1 MKRALLGPIIL
12 GLVWLTA
19 GCSEQTA
26 TGDQQVSVQLPTV
39 YDSTV
44 AAQYSD
50 LSDAGYQLLDEGK
63 TEEAIASFTKQTE
76 LIPTGKWGA
85 YNIACAY
92 GRTGKTEDGIV
103 WLTKAVDNGW
113 EDPGQL
119 ESDGDLESLRADA
132 RFAPLVARART
143 NQEAAEGTFA
153 NGLPRYDR
161 APVTFAD
168 TSALAAWLE
177 EQNTILGANRGVWHG
192 SQYVAAR
199 MDLEAKR
206 LAALNELKK
215 ADPSFDL
222 GLERIEA
229 ISKLKSIWGPWGT
242 LAKGV
247 IKETEAYLASNP
259 SPEGQ
264 SQAHY
269 RAGIATYCETR
280 PDDASGLGWP
290 EIERNARA
298 HFAKVAPGT
307 KYAGAAQAWLTNFD
321 LMNAGANRE
330 TVLPKIREFTEKYK
344 NDKPAMNIAAAFFQG
359 DVVASMWPIPIE
371 AVDIDNNPVSL
382 DQYKGR
388 VVLVDFWATWCG
400 PCRAELPHILAA
412 YDQYKDKGFDILSI
426 SLDYA
431 DKTTPEAYRAW
442 IAEKGMDKWRHV
454 YDQKDWSGPLV
465 EAYLVR
471 GIPNPILIGRDG
483 SLAGMG
489 EDLRGENLAKAIE
502 AALEK
507 KGV

>member
-1 MKRALLGPIIL
+1 MKRALLGPVVI
-12 GLVWLTA
+12 GLAWLTV

-26 TGDQQVSVQLPTV
+26 TGDQQVSLQLPPT
-39 YDSTV
+39 YDT
-44 AAQYSD
+44 AQAEAYSD

-63 TEEAIASFTKQTE
+63 TEEAVATFTKQAE
-76 LIPTGKWGA
+76 LIPAGKWGN
-85 YNIACAY
+85 YNLACAY
-92 GRTGKTEDGIV
+92 GRTGNVEEGITS
-103 WLTKAVDNGW
+103 LTKAVDGGW

-119 ESDGDLESLRADA
+119 ETDGDLESLRSDA
-132 RFAPLVARART
+132 RFAPLVAKAKA
-143 NQEAAEGTFA
+143 NLQAAEAGFA

-161 APVTFAD
+161 APMAFAD
-168 TSALAAWLE
+168 TSALGAWME
-177 EQNTILGANRGVWHG
+177 EQNAILRANRGVWQG

-206 LAALNELKK
+206 LAALKELKK
-215 ADPSFDL
+215 DDPAFDL

-247 IKETEAYLASNP
+247 IKEADTYLATKP
-259 SPEGQ
+259 GIEGQ
-264 SQAHY
+264 NQAHY
-269 RAGIATYCETR
+269 RAGIAAFCETR
-280 PDDASGLGWP
+280 PEDASSPEWP
-290 EIERNARA
+290 AIERNARA
-298 HFAKVAPGT
+298 HFTQVAPGT
-307 KYAGAAQAWLTNFD
+307 KYAGAAQAWLINFD

-330 TVLPKIREFTEKYK
+330 SVLPKVKSFTETYK
-344 NDKPAMNIAAAFFQG
+344 NDQPAMNTAAAFFQG
-359 DVVASMWPIPIE
+359 DVVASLWPIPIE
-371 AVDIDNNPVSL
+371 AVDIDNKPVSL

-400 PCRAELPHILAA
+400 PCRAELPNILAA
-412 YDQYKDKGFDILSI
+412 YDKYKDQGFDILSI

-454 YDQKDWSGPLV
+454 YDQKAWEGPLV

-471 GIPNPILIGRDG
+471 GIPNPVLIGRDG
-483 SLAGMG
+483 SLAAMG
-489 EDLRGENLAKAIE
+489 DNLRGENLAKAIE

>member
-1 MKRALLGPIIL
+1 MKRAVLGPVVL
-12 GLVWLTA
+12 GLAWLTL

-26 TGDQQVSVQLPTV
+26 TGDQQISLQLPPTYEKAQAEE
-39 YDSTV
+39 YDGLGDT
-44 AAQYSD
+44 
-50 LSDAGYQLLDEGK
+50 GYQLLDEGK
-63 TEEAIASFTKQTE
+63 TEEAVAAFTKQAG
-76 LIPTGKWGA
+76 LIPAGKWGQ
-85 YNIACAY
+85 YNLACAY
-92 GRTGKTEDGIV
+92 GRTGNLEEGLA

-113 EDPGQL
+113 EDAGQL
-119 ESDGDLESLRADA
+119 EGDGDLESLRSDA
-132 RFAPLVARART
+132 RFAPLVAKAKA
-143 NQEAAEGTFA
+143 NMEAAEAGFA

-161 APVTFAD
+161 APMTFAD
-168 TSALAAWLE
+168 TSALDTWLE
-177 EQNTILGANRGVWHG
+177 EQNAILGANRAVWHG
-192 SQYVAAR
+192 SQYVAAK

-206 LAALNELKK
+206 LAALKELKK
-215 ADPSFDL
+215 DDPTFDL

-247 IKETEAYLASNP
+247 LKEVDTYLATNP
-259 SPEGQ
+259 GMEGQ

-269 RAGIATYCETR
+269 RAGIAAFCETR
-280 PDDASGLGWP
+280 PEDAKSPDWP
-290 EIERNARA
+290 AIERTARA
-298 HFAKVAPGT
+298 HFTQVAAGT
-307 KYAGAAQAWLTNFD
+307 KYAGAAQAWLTSFE
-321 LMNAGANRE
+321 LMNAGENRE
-330 TVLPKIREFTEKYK
+330 TVLPKIREFTAKFK
-344 NDKPAMNIAAAFFQG
+344 DDKPAMNIAAAFFQG

-412 YDQYKDKGFDILSI
+412 YDAYKDKGFDILSI

-442 IAEKGMDKWRHV
+442 IAEKGMNKWRHV
-454 YDQKDWSGPLV
+454 YDQKAWEGPLV

-483 SLAGMG
+483 SLAAMG